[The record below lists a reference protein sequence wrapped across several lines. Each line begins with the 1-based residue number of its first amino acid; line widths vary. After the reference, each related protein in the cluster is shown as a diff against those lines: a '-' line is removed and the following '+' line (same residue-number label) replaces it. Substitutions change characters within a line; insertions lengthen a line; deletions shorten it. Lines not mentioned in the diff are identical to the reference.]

1 MSREKIKRV
10 TRHVSADDGAATR
23 VVCCSRR
30 VDWTDRD
37 SSSEDHRI
45 VFLLD
50 DRGIGIDTYGRETS
64 SERSEE
70 KRTRMI
76 TRRWAMMMKETHA
89 LVQVE
94 TILLHFSGGEDR
106 TNKSQLLRTST
117 GYTEWWRRSSLFD
130 SMQIESKD
138 RSEDKSYL
146 DRNSMDNVVVFFVL
160 VSLYAILVRRGI
172 EIFQLIGFIRMKAS
186 DCLYIDVSVYICP
199 CRQIITF
206 HG

>member
-1 MSREKIKRV
+1 MNSVDYWALARWQHKANKGKIIRRTWPCWKTWSDNSRMSREKIKRV

-117 GYTEWWRRSSLFD
+117 VYTEWWRRSSLVD
-130 SMQIESKD
+130 S
-138 RSEDKSYL
+138 RSNRKI
-146 DRNSMDNVVVFFVL
+146 RQKT
-160 VSLYAILVRRGI
+160 SL
-172 EIFQLIGFIRMKAS
+172 
-186 DCLYIDVSVYICP
+186 
-199 CRQIITF
+199 T
-206 HG
+206 